1 MAKLCRPKALPL
13 RGFAVWAFKPTLSAV
28 AVVFL
33 AGFAGF
39 QAVQAAEF
47 SGVCPALGP
56 AQAPYSGTSGSL
68 PPSGLSTSIPPAI
81 VLAREPVWLNV
92 AGSEYPICSV
102 YMSINQ
108 SLQSLGD
115 QALSTDLIRSG
126 STPTELFFPDL
137 RSQPWN
143 QKSGANDAVAFSD
156 GLRANAFWDLP
167 NPPLP
172 DDHFTWMDDGFDLL
186 VNENPKNNQSQS
198 QFSPYFLW
206 DFGPIS
212 SLKDG
217 KAQAVYFNKKSKQWQ
232 NASHNRLDPDQNYWF
247 WVLDAPASNPVPAP
261 LPLLGAGAALVWSR
275 RLRQRL
281 KQAAAD

>member
-13 RGFAVWAFKPTLSAV
+13 RGFAVWAFKPALSAV

-81 VLAREPVWLNV
+81 VLAREPVWLKV
-92 AGSEYPICSV
+92 AGSEYPICAV

-115 QALSTDLIRSG
+115 QAPPVSG
-126 STPTELFFPDL
+126 KMS
-137 RSQPWN
+137 
-143 QKSGANDAVAFSD
+143 
-156 GLRANAFWDLP
+156 
-167 NPPLP
+167 PL
-172 DDHFTWMDDGFDLL
+172 
-186 VNENPKNNQSQS
+186 
-198 QFSPYFLW
+198 
-206 DFGPIS
+206 
-212 SLKDG
+212 
-217 KAQAVYFNKKSKQWQ
+217 
-232 NASHNRLDPDQNYWF
+232 
-247 WVLDAPASNPVPAP
+247 
-261 LPLLGAGAALVWSR
+261 
-275 RLRQRL
+275 
-281 KQAAAD
+281 